1 MRLFFCLKLEG
12 FLKIFLSNA
21 INKIDAKGRISI
33 PASFRSVLEFQGYPG
48 VYLFPSFTS
57 NSIDGGGMELINQ
70 ISKSVERM
78 QLFAEETDALSTSLF
93 ADTYNLTYDQDGRI
107 SLPENLIIH
116 ANLMDKAIFVGQ
128 GRKFQIWNPDD
139 FEEFKKKAKIKA
151 LEHRNLIGP
160 GEVLADKA
168 KDIN

>member
-160 GEVLADKA
+160 GELLEDKA
-168 KDIN
+168 KDKN

>member
-1 MRLFFCLKLEG
+1 M
-12 FLKIFLSNA
+12 KIFLSNA

-93 ADTYNLTYDQDGRI
+93 SDTYNLTYDQDGRI
-107 SLPENLIIH
+107 SLPESLIVH
-116 ANLMDKAIFVGQ
+116 ANLENKAIFVGQ

-139 FEEFKKKAKIKA
+139 FDEFKKKAKSKA

-160 GEVLADKA
+160 VELSNEKGMDK
-168 KDIN
+168 N

>member
-1 MRLFFCLKLEG
+1 M
-12 FLKIFLSNA
+12 KIFLSNA

-160 GEVLADKA
+160 GELLEDKA
-168 KDIN
+168 KDKN

>member
-1 MRLFFCLKLEG
+1 M
-12 FLKIFLSNA
+12 KIFLSNA

-160 GEVLADKA
+160 GELLDDKA
-168 KDIN
+168 KDKN

>member
-1 MRLFFCLKLEG
+1 M
-12 FLKIFLSNA
+12 KIFLSNA

-139 FEEFKKKAKIKA
+139 FDEFKKKAKIKA

-160 GEVLADKA
+160 GELLDDKA
-168 KDIN
+168 KDKN

>member
-1 MRLFFCLKLEG
+1 M
-12 FLKIFLSNA
+12 KIFLSNA

-93 ADTYNLTYDQDGRI
+93 SDTYNLTYDQDGRI

-160 GEVLADKA
+160 GELLDDKA
-168 KDIN
+168 KDKN

>member
-151 LEHRNLIGP
+151 LEHRNLIGH
-160 GEVLADKA
+160 GELLEDKS
-168 KDIN
+168 KDKN

>member
-1 MRLFFCLKLEG
+1 
-12 FLKIFLSNA
+12 
-21 INKIDAKGRISI
+21 
-33 PASFRSVLEFQGYPG
+33 
-48 VYLFPSFTS
+48 
-57 NSIDGGGMELINQ
+57 MELINQ

-116 ANLMDKAIFVGQ
+116 ANLIDKAIFVGQ

-139 FEEFKKKAKIKA
+139 FEEFKKKAKIANVKDRSFPIMNRIKKVENPVKR
-151 LEHRNLIGP
+151 LVKVLI
-160 GEVLADKA
+160 LK
-168 KDIN
+168 

>member
-1 MRLFFCLKLEG
+1 M
-12 FLKIFLSNA
+12 KIFLSNA

-93 ADTYNLTYDQDGRI
+93 ADTYNLTYDKDGRI

-160 GEVLADKA
+160 GELLDDKA
-168 KDIN
+168 KDKN

>member
-1 MRLFFCLKLEG
+1 M
-12 FLKIFLSNA
+12 KIFLSNA

-160 GEVLADKA
+160 GELLDNKVKDK
-168 KDIN
+168 N